1 MRKALLPMLLVAACA
16 AHAQVDEA
24 IPRDLI
30 EQRIEIAAERLGDNA
45 DVDLTNLFEVLVERY
60 RDPLDLNRASAE
72 ELAELNLLNDVQIG
86 ALLAHVDRTGRML
99 SLYELQTINGFDP
112 ATIALIRPFV
122 TVREDAGRSSASLK
136 EILKNGDHE
145 LWVRSIYGLEKRRGF
160 AWENGGLGRDYYDPD
175 GDPLPDYDDPA
186 VLDSL
191 RRNNRLYLGPSYKLY
206 TRYRFRYRQNISFG
220 ITAEKDEGEEFFT
233 GTQPDGFDFY
243 SAHLFLRNMGR
254 VKAVAVG
261 DFQAQFGQGLT
272 YWSGL
277 AFASKSSFTMN
288 IKRNA
293 TGLSPYTSVNEN
305 LFLRGGGATIDL
317 GGNLELTA
325 FYSDRA
331 LDANV
336 SGVDTLESGVQNETF
351 TSFQEDGFHRTYREL
366 EKKDAIHE
374 QSFGGHLRYRERS
387 WSVGATAVRSTF
399 DTELTRNLQPYNQF
413 EFNGQDVTNVGVD
426 WNVLRRNAT
435 WFGEVAR
442 TANGG
447 MAWLTG
453 ALVALDRSVSLS
465 MLYRDYQRDFQDIY
479 SVGFSEGGRATNERG
494 LYTGIEVRPSR
505 EWSFN
510 AYFDQW
516 RFPWLRYQTD
526 APSSGYETLGQVTW
540 RPQRGFELYVRAR
553 FQKRQRNTRDDVPGV
568 DPLVDVDQSNYR
580 FNATYKVSESVS
592 LRTRVEAVD
601 YRRTNEPVEHG
612 FIIYQDLV
620 HRPLRSKVEIT
631 LRAALFETDSYDAR
645 VYAYESDL
653 IGVFSIPPY
662 YGRGMRWYAMLR
674 FKPLRRVDVWLRYG
688 AWLYNDQDRISS
700 GLQEI
705 AGDRRSDLKMQV
717 RVRF

>member
-1 MRKALLPMLLVAACA
+1 MRKAFLPMLLVAACA

-45 DVDLTNLFEVLVERY
+45 DVDLTNLFEVLVDRY

-374 QSFGGHLRYRERS
+374 QSFGGHLRYRKRS
-387 WSVGATAVRSTF
+387 WSMGATAVRSTF
-399 DTELTRNLQPYNQF
+399 DTELSRNLQPYNQF

-453 ALVALDRSVSLS
+453 VLVALDRSVSLS
-465 MLYRDYQRDFQDIY
+465 LLYRDYQRDFQDIY

-601 YRRTNEPVEHG
+601 YRRTDEPVEHG

-688 AWLYNDQDRISS
+688 AWLYNEQDRISS

>member
-45 DVDLTNLFEVLVERY
+45 DVDLTNLFEVLVDRY
-60 RDPLDLNRASAE
+60 RDPLDLNRATAE

-175 GDPLPDYDDPA
+175 GDPLPDYGDPA

-374 QSFGGHLRYRERS
+374 QSFGGHLRYRKRS

-399 DTELTRNLQPYNQF
+399 DTELNRNLQPYNQF

-465 MLYRDYQRDFQDIY
+465 LLYRDYQRDFQDIY

>member
-1 MRKALLPMLLVAACA
+1 MRKAFLPMLLVAACA
-16 AHAQVDEA
+16 VRAQVDEA

-45 DVDLTNLFEVLVERY
+45 DVDLTNLFEVLVDRY

-366 EKKDAIHE
+366 EKKDAIRDR
-374 QSFGGHLRYRERS
+374 SFGGHLRYKRRS

-399 DTELTRNLQPYNQF
+399 DTELNRNLQPYNQF

-453 ALVALDRSVSLS
+453 VLVALDRSVSLS
-465 MLYRDYQRDFQDIY
+465 LLYRDYQRDFQDIY

-505 EWSFN
+505 ELSFN

-601 YRRTNEPVEHG
+601 YRRSNEPVEHG

>member
-16 AHAQVDEA
+16 ARAQVDEA

-45 DVDLTNLFEVLVERY
+45 DVDLTNLFEVLVDRY
-60 RDPLDLNRASAE
+60 RDPLDLNRATAE

-317 GGNLELTA
+317 GGNFELTA

-366 EKKDAIHE
+366 EKKDAIRDR
-374 QSFGGHLRYRERS
+374 SFGGHLRYKRRS

-399 DTELTRNLQPYNQF
+399 DTELNRNLQPYNQF

-453 ALVALDRSVSLS
+453 VLVALDRSVSLS
-465 MLYRDYQRDFQDIY
+465 LLYRDYQRDFQDIY

>member
-45 DVDLTNLFEVLVERY
+45 DVDLTNLFEVLVDRY

-112 ATIALIRPFV
+112 ATIALVRPFV

-175 GDPLPDYDDPA
+175 GDPLPDYGDPA

-317 GGNLELTA
+317 GGNFELTA

-366 EKKDAIHE
+366 EKKDAIRDR
-374 QSFGGHLRYRERS
+374 SFGGHLRYKRRS

-453 ALVALDRSVSLS
+453 VLVALDRSVSLS
-465 MLYRDYQRDFQDIY
+465 LLYRDYQRDFQDIY

-540 RPQRGFELYVRAR
+540 RPQRGFKLYVRAR

-674 FKPLRRVDVWLRYG
+674 LKPLRRVDVWLRYG

>member
-45 DVDLTNLFEVLVERY
+45 DVDLTNLFEVLVDRY

-112 ATIALIRPFV
+112 ATIALVRPFV

-175 GDPLPDYDDPA
+175 GDPLPDYGDPA

-317 GGNLELTA
+317 GGNFELTA

-366 EKKDAIHE
+366 EKKDAIRDR
-374 QSFGGHLRYRERS
+374 SFGGHLRYKRRS

-399 DTELTRNLQPYNQF
+399 DTELNRNLQPYNQF

-453 ALVALDRSVSLS
+453 VLVALDRSVSLS
-465 MLYRDYQRDFQDIY
+465 LLYRDYQRDFQDIY

>member
-45 DVDLTNLFEVLVERY
+45 DVDLTNLFEVLVDRY

-175 GDPLPDYDDPA
+175 GDPLPDYGDPA

-317 GGNLELTA
+317 GGNFELTA

-336 SGVDTLESGVQNETF
+336 SGVDTLESGIQAETF

-366 EKKDAIHE
+366 EKKDAIRDR
-374 QSFGGHLRYRERS
+374 SFGGHLRYKRRS

-399 DTELTRNLQPYNQF
+399 DTELNRNLQPYNQF

-453 ALVALDRSVSLS
+453 VLVALDRSVSLS
-465 MLYRDYQRDFQDIY
+465 LLYRDYQRDFQDIY

-674 FKPLRRVDVWLRYG
+674 LKPLRRVDVWLRYG
-688 AWLYNDQDRISS
+688 AWLYNEQDRISS

>member
-45 DVDLTNLFEVLVERY
+45 DVDLTNLFEVLVDRY

-317 GGNLELTA
+317 GGNFELTA

-453 ALVALDRSVSLS
+453 VLVALDRSVSLS
-465 MLYRDYQRDFQDIY
+465 LLYRDYQRDFQDIY

-705 AGDRRSDLKMQV
+705 AGDRRSDLKMQL

>member
-16 AHAQVDEA
+16 ARAQVDEA

-317 GGNLELTA
+317 GGNFELTA

-366 EKKDAIHE
+366 EKKDAIRDR
-374 QSFGGHLRYRERS
+374 SFGGHLRYKRRS

-399 DTELTRNLQPYNQF
+399 DTELNRNLQPYNQF

-453 ALVALDRSVSLS
+453 VLVALDRSVSLS
-465 MLYRDYQRDFQDIY
+465 LLYRDYQRDFQDIY

>member
-45 DVDLTNLFEVLVERY
+45 DVDLTNLFEVLVDRY
-60 RDPLDLNRASAE
+60 RDPLDLNRATAQ

-317 GGNLELTA
+317 GGNFELTA

-366 EKKDAIHE
+366 EKKDAIRDR
-374 QSFGGHLRYRERS
+374 SFGGHLRYKRRS

-399 DTELTRNLQPYNQF
+399 DTELNRNLQPYNQF

-453 ALVALDRSVSLS
+453 VLVALDRSVSLS
-465 MLYRDYQRDFQDIY
+465 LLYRDYQRDFQDIY

>member
-45 DVDLTNLFEVLVERY
+45 DVDLTNLFEVLVDRY

-175 GDPLPDYDDPA
+175 GDPLPDYGDPA

-374 QSFGGHLRYRERS
+374 QSFGGHLRYKRRS

-399 DTELTRNLQPYNQF
+399 DTELNRNLQPYNQF

-453 ALVALDRSVSLS
+453 VLVALDRSVSLS
-465 MLYRDYQRDFQDIY
+465 LLYRDYQRDFQDIY

>member
-45 DVDLTNLFEVLVERY
+45 DVDLTNLFEVLVDRY

-305 LFLRGGGATIDL
+305 L
-317 GGNLELTA
+317 
-325 FYSDRA
+325 
-331 LDANV
+331 
-336 SGVDTLESGVQNETF
+336 
-351 TSFQEDGFHRTYREL
+351 
-366 EKKDAIHE
+366 
-374 QSFGGHLRYRERS
+374 
-387 WSVGATAVRSTF
+387 
-399 DTELTRNLQPYNQF
+399 
-413 EFNGQDVTNVGVD
+413 
-426 WNVLRRNAT
+426 
-435 WFGEVAR
+435 
-442 TANGG
+442 
-447 MAWLTG
+447 
-453 ALVALDRSVSLS
+453 
-465 MLYRDYQRDFQDIY
+465 
-479 SVGFSEGGRATNERG
+479 
-494 LYTGIEVRPSR
+494 
-505 EWSFN
+505 
-510 AYFDQW
+510 
-516 RFPWLRYQTD
+516 
-526 APSSGYETLGQVTW
+526 
-540 RPQRGFELYVRAR
+540 
-553 FQKRQRNTRDDVPGV
+553 
-568 DPLVDVDQSNYR
+568 
-580 FNATYKVSESVS
+580 
-592 LRTRVEAVD
+592 
-601 YRRTNEPVEHG
+601 
-612 FIIYQDLV
+612 
-620 HRPLRSKVEIT
+620 
-631 LRAALFETDSYDAR
+631 
-645 VYAYESDL
+645 
-653 IGVFSIPPY
+653 
-662 YGRGMRWYAMLR
+662 
-674 FKPLRRVDVWLRYG
+674 
-688 AWLYNDQDRISS
+688 
-700 GLQEI
+700 
-705 AGDRRSDLKMQV
+705 
-717 RVRF
+717 

>member
-16 AHAQVDEA
+16 VRAQVDEA

-45 DVDLTNLFEVLVERY
+45 DVDLTNLFEVLVDRY
-60 RDPLDLNRASAE
+60 RDPLDLNRATAQ

-122 TVREDAGRSSASLK
+122 SVREDAGRSSASLK

-175 GDPLPDYDDPA
+175 GDPLPDYGDPA

-317 GGNLELTA
+317 GWNLELTA

-374 QSFGGHLRYRERS
+374 QSFGGHLRYRKRS

-453 ALVALDRSVSLS
+453 VLVALDRSVSLS
-465 MLYRDYQRDFQDIY
+465 LLYRDYQRDFQDIY